1 MYIVYIH
8 ILFKKKSN
16 FINDLGTRSKRTQ
29 QSKIPWYRKPI
40 MKSAIYTDLQR
51 GAWHI
56 GLFTMVRIR

>member
-1 MYIVYIH
+1 MYII
-8 ILFKKKSN
+8 ILLKSN
-16 FINDLGTRSKRTQ
+16 FINILGTRSKRTQ

-56 GLFTMVRIR
+56 GLFTMV